1 MGNSRKMILETS
13 RGKAYYCWTNDSG
26 DHIYLIVYAD
36 WRELWTNSMRIVRD
50 ELLDQNKQLSL
61 F

>member
-13 RGKAYYCWTNDSG
+13 KGKAHYCWTNNSG
-26 DHIYLIVYAD
+26 EHIYLIVYAD
-36 WRELWTNSMRIVRD
+36 GRQLWTNSMRIVKD
-50 ELLDQNKQLSL
+50 ELLDQNKQLLL